1 MKQPLFYIGFILC
14 LVFVTICFVALIYL
28 SYRKSSMLRDMAQFV
43 VFPKDDLIS
52 DFKISI
58 DVQLCENQARIRNFS
73 FTL

>member
-1 MKQPLFYIGFILC
+1 
-14 LVFVTICFVALIYL
+14 
-28 SYRKSSMLRDMAQFV
+28 MLRDMAQFV